1 MATVNQILNKTRTLT
16 DALVNQVANKA
27 PVRTGN
33 LKRQIKRANNVNTVF
48 ESTPSTSKVVP
59 IQSFTFSIDYAPEG
73 AEYGKYWN
81 DPNVSYQVKNQ
92 KTGNKDKI
100 NFVEQAILTPQF
112 QKGLD
117 DLLDLIGENISQNIA
132 DTLDGE

>member
-1 MATVNQILNKTRTLT
+1 MATVNQILSKTRTLT
-16 DALVNQVANKA
+16 NALVNQVANRA

-48 ESTPSTSKVVP
+48 ESTRGTSKSVP
-59 IQSFTFSIDYAPEG
+59 IQSFSFSIDYAPEG
-73 AEYGKYWN
+73 AEYGMYWN
-81 DPNVSYQVKNQ
+81 DPTVSYQVKNQ

-100 NFVEQAILTPQF
+100 NFVEQAIMTPEF

-117 DLLDLIGENISQNIA
+117 DLLDLIGETVAQNVA
-132 DTLDGE
+132 DALDE